1 MYKNATLGSAKIF
14 FLLSLFVVSFSTAL
28 TNLFVGL
35 LLVAFI
41 LAALADRTLLR
52 PIRLAPAILALA
64 LYGMLILAWSWS
76 VAPQEEVFQA
86 ISKYRKLIFLPIAI
100 ALVWH
105 DGRLARKGLIAFMGG
120 AAFLTF
126 ACYLVWVNL
135 MPADK
140 FGWWKAGT
148 PDNAFAFKSY
158 ITIGILLGFA
168 AGASWAYYIYAPTLR
183 MKIVS
188 VIGGILFAFP
198 VMCLMDG
205 RTGYVVVLCV
215 SLGLIFL
222 RLRDNWKK
230 LVVGMIVVC
239 GIFASFYDLSGV
251 VRKRTDNMLMEVHHY
266 AQTNELNSSGT
277 RLTFYRAGA
286 EMFLKHPFFGSGT
299 ASFAENFVPT
309 AHRLA
314 GADDPDFYNVRAQP
328 HSEVVLMGVQLGI
341 VGLALYFALLATLGL
356 VVRKQ
361 RTYQA
366 ELLFLL
372 CISFAVPACFN
383 SLMWDIT
390 EGHWFVLLA
399 GCLYAAARRSDATTI
414 MQRPALT

>member
-1 MYKNATLGSAKIF
+1 MFKTVTLGSAKVF
-14 FLLSLFVVSFSTAL
+14 LLLSLFVVSFSTAL
-28 TNLFVGL
+28 TNVFASL

-41 LAALADRTLLR
+41 LAALADRSLLR
-52 PIRLAPAILALA
+52 PMKLSPAVLALI

-86 ISKYRKLIFLPIAI
+86 ISKYRKLLFLPIAL

-105 DGRLARKGLIAFMGG
+105 DGRLARKGFIAFMAG

-126 ACYLVWVNL
+126 ACYLVWFNW

-140 FGWWKAGT
+140 YSWWKAGT
-148 PDNAFAFKSY
+148 PNNAFAFKSY

-168 AGASWAYYIYAPTLR
+168 AGACWAYYAYASTLR
-183 MKIVS
+183 MRILS
-188 VIGGILFAFP
+188 IAGGILFAFP
-198 VMCLMDG
+198 VIFLMIG
-205 RTGYVVVLCV
+205 RTGYVVVLCICI
-215 SLGLIFL
+215 GLVIL
-222 RLRDNWKK
+222 RFRNNWKM
-230 LVVGMIVVC
+230 LAAGLASVC
-239 GIFASFYDLSGV
+239 VAFALLYSLSDH
-251 VRKRTDNMLMEVHHY
+251 VRARSENMVLEVHNY
-266 AQTNELNSSGT
+266 EKSNALNSSGT
-277 RLTFYRAGA
+277 RLTFYVAGA
-286 EMFLKHPFFGSGT
+286 KMFLAHPFFGTGT

-314 GADDPDFYNVRAQP
+314 PPDDEFYNVRAQP

-341 VGLALYFALLATLGL
+341 VGLGLYFALMATLGL
-356 VVRKQ
+356 VFRKQ

-366 ELLFLL
+366 DLLFLL

-399 GCLYAAARRSDATTI
+399 GCLYAAARRPDAATI
-414 MQRPALT
+414 MQRPVST